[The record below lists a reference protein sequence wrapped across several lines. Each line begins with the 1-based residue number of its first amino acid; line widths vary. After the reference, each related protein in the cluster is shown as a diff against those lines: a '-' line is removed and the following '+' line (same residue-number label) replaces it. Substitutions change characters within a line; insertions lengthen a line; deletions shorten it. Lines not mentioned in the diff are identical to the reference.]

1 MWKSP
6 NKYESIFNIVNQ
18 IFIRFLIIKV
28 IRKKNMKKITLSLFT
43 LLFFV
48 IACSDNK
55 TQTSDD
61 LNWTTDLGKAIETA
75 KAENKAVLVNFTG
88 SDWCKWCF
96 KLSDE
101 VFSQDD
107 FKEYADENLILV
119 KLDFP
124 RSIPQSSATKAYN
137 QSLAQKYG
145 VQGFP
150 TIIIFNS
157 QGVPVAKTGYQP
169 GGAANY
175 INHIQSFL

>member
-1 MWKSP
+1 
-6 NKYESIFNIVNQ
+6 
-18 IFIRFLIIKV
+18 
-28 IRKKNMKKITLSLFT
+28 MKKITLVLLT

-48 IACSDNK
+48 IACGNK

-61 LNWTTDLGKAIETA
+61 LAWTTDLGKAIETA
-75 KAENKAVLVNFTG
+75 KEENKAVLVNFTG

-124 RSIPQSSATKAYN
+124 RSISQSSETKAYN
-137 QSLAQKYG
+137 QSIAQKYG

-150 TIIIFNS
+150 TILIFNS
-157 QGVPVAKTGYQP
+157 QGDPVAKTGYRA

-175 INHIQSFL
+175 VSHIQSFL

>member
-1 MWKSP
+1 
-6 NKYESIFNIVNQ
+6 
-18 IFIRFLIIKV
+18 L
-28 IRKKNMKKITLSLFT
+28 RKEKMKKITLVLFT
-43 LLFFV
+43 LLFFL

-124 RSIPQSSATKAYN
+124 RSIPQSSETKAYN
-137 QSLAQKYG
+137 QSLAQKFG

-150 TIIIFNS
+150 TVIIINS
-157 QGVPVAKTGYQP
+157 QGKPVAKTGYQP

-175 INHIQSFL
+175 VSHIQSFL

>member
-1 MWKSP
+1 
-6 NKYESIFNIVNQ
+6 
-18 IFIRFLIIKV
+18 
-28 IRKKNMKKITLSLFT
+28 MKKITLVWFT

-48 IACSDNK
+48 IACGNK
-55 TQTSDD
+55 TQTSDE
-61 LNWTTDLGKAIETA
+61 LNWTANLEKAIETA

-124 RSIPQSSATKAYN
+124 RSISQSSETKAYN

-150 TIIIFNS
+150 TILIFNS
-157 QGVPVAKTGYQP
+157 QGKPVAKTGYQA

-175 INHIQSFL
+175 VNHIQSFLQ

>member
-1 MWKSP
+1 
-6 NKYESIFNIVNQ
+6 
-18 IFIRFLIIKV
+18 
-28 IRKKNMKKITLSLFT
+28 MKKITLVLFT

-48 IACSDNK
+48 IACGNK

-61 LNWTTDLGKAIETA
+61 LNWTTNLGKAIETA

-124 RSIPQSSATKAYN
+124 RSIPQSNETKAYN
-137 QSLAQKYG
+137 QSIAQKYG

-150 TIIIFNS
+150 TILIFNS
-157 QGVPVAKTGYQP
+157 QGNPVAKTGYQV

-175 INHIQSFL
+175 VSHIQSFL